1 MKPQIILWKCCDKM
15 LYISKNFVF
24 LKLDKMPY
32 ISPILFPSSSF
43 QLEGSHLGTVPLRCL
58 LLSRDADC
66 YFSKTIIL
74 CSWQKCWTANETQ
87 KEAWLWYPHFT
98 PSQWSPHRQRSQSAG
113 PWCCRLMLFLYN
125 YSEISQ
131 QFFHQVDWKEN
142 EVRNKFPLACWRH
155 CL

>member
-32 ISPILFPSSSF
+32 ILPILFPSSSF

-66 YFSKTIIL
+66 YFSKTIIQKTISAAGKSVEL
-74 CSWQKCWTANETQ
+74 LTKPRRKHGCGIHTSLPVNDLPIGKDPSLQVPDAAGWCSS
-87 KEAWLWYPHFT
+87 FT
-98 PSQWSPHRQRSQSAG
+98 ITVRFPNSFSTKLIGKRMK
-113 PWCCRLMLFLYN
+113 L
-125 YSEISQ
+125 EINS
-131 QFFHQVDWKEN
+131 
-142 EVRNKFPLACWRH
+142 L
-155 CL
+155 